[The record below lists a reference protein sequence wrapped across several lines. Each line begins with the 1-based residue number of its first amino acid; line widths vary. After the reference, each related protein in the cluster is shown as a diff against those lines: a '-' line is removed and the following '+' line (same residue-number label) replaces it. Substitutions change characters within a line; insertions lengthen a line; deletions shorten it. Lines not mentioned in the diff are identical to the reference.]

1 MAIQV
6 AAFQQVLD
14 PVGGSLVVSAILAA
28 LPLLLLFVLLGVFR
42 MKAWQAGVIGL
53 AASFLLAVIAWRMPL
68 GQALSATGLGAFYAI
83 FPILWILINALWIY
97 KLTVSTPWFEL
108 LGRTIRSI
116 SDDLRILSILI
127 AFCFGALLESLAG
140 FGAPVAIAAA
150 MLMAAGMKPIKSAV
164 VALLANTAPVAFGAM
179 AAPIIAL
186 NGVTGIPLQEL
197 SSMTGRQTPFVALVV
212 PLILVFLVDGR
223 RGLRQTWPVA
233 LASGAAF
240 GLAQFVASNFFVV
253 ELTDVV
259 AAVFTVIVV
268 LLMLR
273 VWQPAEIIGM
283 SGQSR
288 DVEDVSA
295 AAESARGEDAA
306 GDTMTISA
314 AGGGG
319 RHAAPALPDDGGTE
333 FPAGRSGAHAA
344 LPGEGGSRAGGV
356 GAGPGAAAGAGGGQD
371 SAGPGGS
378 DASTGASTG
387 AAGGGAR
394 EADNTRPDARSV
406 WMAVAPYLI
415 IIAVFS
421 LAQIPPVKAWLTQ
434 IGGVTFHWPG
444 LDVTDSTGKAVAAQ
458 NLRFDHV
465 KATGTLLL
473 FSGILTMLLYRI
485 KAGAGLRIYGET
497 LKQLRWTI
505 LTVCAVLA
513 LSFVMNLSGQTT
525 TLGVALASAG
535 GFFAILSPLLGW
547 IGVALTGSDTSS
559 NSLFGQLQVAA
570 ANETGLSPTLMAASN
585 SSAGVM
591 GKMLSL
597 QNLAIASAA
606 VGKEGAESLL
616 LRKLIG
622 WSLGLLAMLTAIIWL
637 QSTPILGWMVP

>member
-1 MAIQV
+1 MA
-6 AAFQQVLD
+6 L
-14 PVGGSLVVSAILAA
+14 SAILAA
-28 LPLLLLFVLLGVFR
+28 LPLLILFVLLGVFR
-42 MKAWQAGVIGL
+42 MKAYQAALISL
-53 AASFLLAVIAWRMPL
+53 ALSIILAIVGWRMPV
-68 GQALSATGLGAFYAI
+68 GQVLSATGLGAFYAI

-97 KLTVSTPWFEL
+97 KLTVATPWFEV

-150 MLMAAGMKPIKSAV
+150 MLMAAGMKPLKSAV

-197 SSMTGRQTPFVALVV
+197 SSMTGRQTPFIALVV
-212 PLILVFLVDGR
+212 PLILVFLVDGK

-233 LASGAAF
+233 LVAGAAF
-240 GLAQFVASNFFVV
+240 GLAQFAASNFFIV

-259 AAVFTVIVV
+259 AAVVTVVAV

-283 SGQSR
+283 TGETREAEKAGETAPVSETESVGTDTLTGSGR
-288 DVEDVSA
+288 GSA
-295 AAESARGEDAA
+295 
-306 GDTMTISA
+306 
-314 AGGGG
+314 
-319 RHAAPALPDDGGTE
+319 
-333 FPAGRSGAHAA
+333 
-344 LPGEGGSRAGGV
+344 PG
-356 GAGPGAAAGAGGGQD
+356 AGAG
-371 SAGPGGS
+371 AG
-378 DASTGASTG
+378 T
-387 AAGGGAR
+387 GGGAGATAMGAG
-394 EADNTRPDARSV
+394 ADSGRAGDGGEGDRAPSGSTSATGRPSGHDV
-406 WMAVAPYLI
+406 WMAIAPYLVI
-415 IIAVFS
+415 IVVFS
-421 LAQIPPVKAWLTQ
+421 IAQIPVVKTWLTS
-434 IGGVTFHWPG
+434 IGSTTFLWPG
-444 LDVTDSTGKAVAAQ
+444 LDVTGNNGKPAAAQ
-458 NLRFDHV
+458 TLRFDHIR
-465 KATGTLLL
+465 ATGTLLL
-473 FSGILTMLLYRI
+473 FSGIITMVLYRI
-485 KAGAGLRIYGET
+485 AASRGVRVYGET

-505 LTVCAVLA
+505 LTVCSVLA

-535 GFFAILSPLLGW
+535 GFFALLSPLLGW

-559 NSLFGQLQVAA
+559 NSLFGALQVAA
-570 ANETGLSPTLMAASN
+570 ANETGLSPTLMAAAN

-606 VGKEGAESLL
+606 VGLEGAEGTL

-622 WSLGLLAMLTAIIWL
+622 WSLGLLAFITVLIWL
-637 QSTPILGWMVP
+637 QSTSVLGWMVP